1 MTDIENNMDDYIKN
15 ILIKYFNKEIN
26 IDEFENID
34 KNILYENLSKYYLY
48 YFYHSC
54 TKLDIELLEYIDIPD
69 SIEKIKYILLHDLI
83 FDISFD
89 SILELFL
96 KYNIE
101 LNILLF
107 NDSLYKMGDIYL
119 CNFIKTYNINV
130 NYINKYMDNI
140 DSITYISDK
149 YCINNSNILDI
160 IIVLIEAGYDYNKY
174 NEKSNMLS
182 ILFLEPSYFKT
193 LTIINIVEFLYHINL
208 YITLSNDVY
217 SCNYIEN
224 FKFLI
229 DFEPDIDIKNIK
241 IFDFN
246 NRFIFDILLDKYNK
260 QLTFKY
266 MIDNH
271 VDINIILFYMNK
283 YNISIE
289 NIKLPYHYFYNMKET
304 DIENLIK
311 HGYDINNFYFNN
323 DKKNICASIEYFNT
337 LIKYNI
343 YINYEYSVIISFGK
357 LLYEQDYLS
366 QLIQNLDKNNLL
378 KLIKNSIL
386 YIISTSDEK
395 INANKFT
402 NFLLEKYPQLLNSN

>member
-119 CNFIKTYNINV
+119 FNFIKTYNINV

-246 NRFIFDILLDKYNK
+246 NRFIFDIILDKYNK

-366 QLIQNLDKNNLL
+366 QLIHNLDKNNLL